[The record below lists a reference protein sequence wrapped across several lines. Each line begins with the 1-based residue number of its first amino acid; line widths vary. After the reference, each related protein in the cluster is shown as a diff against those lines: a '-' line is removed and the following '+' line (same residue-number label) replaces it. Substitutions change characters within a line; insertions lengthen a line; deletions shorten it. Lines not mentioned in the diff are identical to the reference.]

1 MIGWISSL
9 NLHHLSSANQINAPC
24 WTCPG
29 CVKIVYQ
36 LKKLNVKDLLGVNPC
51 HAVKPLTAPKPS
63 NTGHRYKTKPSSFN
77 AHEADFTG
85 WSRVHRRLIEKSSF
99 TRLINAGLENGPPP
113 PSLFMHSYKN
123 WKTESS
129 RNLPLTCFCC
139 SATHK
144 GEREQDTRSETTIW
158 PQITHRTRHVQW
170 GAAFSLNM
178 FLWVQ
183 TEQRPAEDFQ
193 KTFNSSSSS
202 PPINSQG
209 SSVLSH
215 TDNITH
221 TEHAHTHNISVCR
234 Y

>member
-36 LKKLNVKDLLGVNPC
+36 LKKLNVKDLLGVNQC

-99 TRLINAGLENGPPP
+99 TRLINAGLENGAPPP
-113 PSLFMHSYKN
+113 PIFVHAFIQKLEDGEQQEPPSDLLLLQ
-123 WKTESS
+123 
-129 RNLPLTCFCC
+129 RNTQRW
-139 SATHK
+139 
-144 GEREQDTRSETTIW
+144 E
-158 PQITHRTRHVQW
+158 RTRHPVRNYNLTTNNT
-170 GAAFSLNM
+170 SYPSRS
-178 FLWVQ
+178 V
-183 TEQRPAEDFQ
+183 R
-193 KTFNSSSSS
+193 SSFF
-202 PPINSQG
+202 
-209 SSVLSH
+209 
-215 TDNITH
+215 
-221 TEHAHTHNISVCR
+221 TEHVSLSSNWAASSWR
-234 Y
+234 LPEDL

>member
-99 TRLINAGLENGPPP
+99 TRLINAGLENGAPPP
-113 PSLFMHSYKN
+113 PHLCSCIHTKTGRRRAAGTSLWPASAAAQHTKVREN
-123 WKTESS
+123 KTPGQKLQSD
-129 RNLPLTCFCC
+129 
-139 SATHK
+139 HK
-144 GEREQDTRSETTIW
+144 
-158 PQITHRTRHVQW
+158 
-170 GAAFSLNM
+170 
-178 FLWVQ
+178 
-183 TEQRPAEDFQ
+183 
-193 KTFNSSSSS
+193 
-202 PPINSQG
+202 
-209 SSVLSH
+209 
-215 TDNITH
+215 
-221 TEHAHTHNISVCR
+221 
-234 Y
+234 